1 MGKMQN
7 NILFISIFD
16 ICAKFHAKKRLRR
29 MHSFV
34 ITCNY
39 YYTILF
45 NMLYLI
51 FYIKKYCL
59 VWHSWG
65 IYTKLFNMCS
75 NISMNN
81 KKLTKLTK
89 GFMQISPTNGENELA
104 SNSAP

>member
-1 MGKMQN
+1 MGKMKN

-51 FYIKKYCL
+51 FYIKKI
-59 VWHSWG
+59 VWYG
-65 IYTKLFNMCS
+65 IHGAYIPSFLICVP
-75 NISMNN
+75 I
-81 KKLTKLTK
+81 
-89 GFMQISPTNGENELA
+89 
-104 SNSAP
+104 

>member
-1 MGKMQN
+1 MGKMKN

-39 YYTILF
+39 YYAILF

-51 FYIKKYCL
+51 FYTKKYCL

-75 NISMNN
+75 ITSMNN
-81 KKLTKLTK
+81 KKLPKLTK
-89 GFMQISPTNGENELA
+89 GSMQISPTNGENEP
-104 SNSAP
+104 SSQ